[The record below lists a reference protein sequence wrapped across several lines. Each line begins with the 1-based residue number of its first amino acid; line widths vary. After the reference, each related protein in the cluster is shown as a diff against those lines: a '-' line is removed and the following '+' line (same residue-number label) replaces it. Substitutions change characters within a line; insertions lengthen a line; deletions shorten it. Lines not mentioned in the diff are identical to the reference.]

1 MSRTRIIKQ
10 RQQHHALIFLPF
22 QVQLMQQ
29 KSCQCLE
36 PLDEVVP
43 VGAMAAMLVGM
54 VAMAM
59 VEVRKE
65 AMAVA
70 IEIMI
75 QHGGGNIVAA
85 MPIPTTTKP
94 VAAGA
99 SHVR

>member
-1 MSRTRIIKQ
+1 
-10 RQQHHALIFLPF
+10 
-22 QVQLMQQ
+22 
-29 KSCQCLE
+29 
-36 PLDEVVP
+36 
-43 VGAMAAMLVGM
+43 MAAMLVGM

-75 QHGGGNIVAA
+75 QHGGDNIVAA

>member
-1 MSRTRIIKQ
+1 MSKAIRRGGTG
-10 RQQHHALIFLPF
+10 
-22 QVQLMQQ
+22 
-29 KSCQCLE
+29 
-36 PLDEVVP
+36 
-43 VGAMAAMLVGM
+43 GAMAAMLVGM

-75 QHGGGNIVAA
+75 QHGGDNIVAA